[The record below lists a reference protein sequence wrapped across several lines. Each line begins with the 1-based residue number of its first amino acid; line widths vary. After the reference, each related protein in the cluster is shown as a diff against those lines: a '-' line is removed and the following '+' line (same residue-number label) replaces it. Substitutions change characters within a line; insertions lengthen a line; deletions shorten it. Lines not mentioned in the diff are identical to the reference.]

1 MVDRGLLYREWVQ
14 NRTVLVM
21 VGIFLAAVNPFEV
34 LNTYLVYQGCLDT
47 RGAYCKF
54 YVNSL
59 DSGMLNLNW
68 APAVILAVCLFGLE
82 RTKGTI
88 DALFSLPYSRAQVF
102 HTKFWLG
109 AAVITG
115 AQVIGYGLAEL
126 LILLLKPERVYFFHH
141 YSVGEIIVSVLAFT
155 LVASAGCLTGNTF
168 AQLLTAFAVSISPYL
183 IITLPL
189 SNAEVIFGAGMY
201 ELMPSVDAYI
211 KVYNLFRYL
220 NPIMYMDTDWVSAS
234 KYILLIPAVMSIVFY
249 AIGYFCYVRQPV
261 ERNGRFFL
269 WRQLDRPIQIVVII
283 IAVLGF
289 GLAGYSTGHTVTG
302 YVAGMLV
309 GGAVGFLVSYFAIYK
324 KTKHV

>member
-1 MVDRGLLYREWVQ
+1 MEGTGDGRQGIAVQ
-14 NRTVLVM
+14 GMGAESNCSCDGRP
-21 VGIFLAAVNPFEV
+21 FLAAVNPFEV

-47 RGAYCKF
+47 PEAYCNF

-109 AAVITG
+109 AAIITG

-168 AQLLTAFAVSISPYL
+168 AQLLTAFAVSIAPYL

-189 SNAEVIFGAGMY
+189 TNAEVIFRVGMH
-201 ELMPSVDAYI
+201 ELMPSVNA
-211 KVYNLFRYL
+211 YL
-220 NPIMYMDTDWVSAS
+220 NDSFQYLIPIMYVNTDWVSAS
-234 KYILLIPAVMSIVFY
+234 KYILIIPAVMSIVFY

-261 ERNGRFFL
+261 ERNGRFFSGDSLTGPFRL
-269 WRQLDRPIQIVVII
+269 W
-283 IAVLGF
+283 
-289 GLAGYSTGHTVTG
+289 
-302 YVAGMLV
+302 
-309 GGAVGFLVSYFAIYK
+309 
-324 KTKHV
+324 

>member
-21 VGIFLAAVNPFEV
+21 VGLFLAAVNPFEV

-47 RGAYCKF
+47 PEAYCNF

-88 DALFSLPYSRAQVF
+88 DTLFSLPYSRAQVF

-109 AAVITG
+109 AAVIAG
-115 AQVIGYGLAEL
+115 FQIIGYGLAEL

-155 LVASAGCLTGNTF
+155 LVASAGRLTGNTF
-168 AQLLTAFAVSISPYL
+168 AQLLTAFAVSIAPYL

-189 SNAEVIFGAGMY
+189 TNAEVIFRVGMH
-201 ELMPSVDAYI
+201 ELMPSVNA
-211 KVYNLFRYL
+211 YL
-220 NPIMYMDTDWVSAS
+220 NDSFQYLIPIMYVNTDWVSAS
-234 KYILLIPAVMSIVFY
+234 KYILIIPAVMSIVFY
-249 AIGYFCYVRQPV
+249 AIGYFCYVRRSV

-289 GLAGYSTGHTVTG
+289 GLAGYSMGQTMTG
-302 YVAGMLV
+302 YVVGMIV
-309 GGAVGFLVSYFAIYK
+309 GGAIGFLVSYFVIYK
-324 KTKHV
+324 KSKHV

>member
-1 MVDRGLLYREWVQ
+1 
-14 NRTVLVM
+14 M
-21 VGIFLAAVNPFEV
+21 VGLFLAAVNPFEV

-47 RGAYCKF
+47 PGAYCKF

-59 DSGMLNLNW
+59 ESRMLNLNW

-88 DALFSLPYSRAQVF
+88 DTLFSLPYSRAQVF
-102 HTKFWLG
+102 HTKYWLG
-109 AAVITG
+109 AAVIAG
-115 AQVIGYGLAEL
+115 FQVIGYGLAEL

-168 AQLLTAFAVSISPYL
+168 AQLLTAFAVSIAPYL

-189 SNAEVIFGAGMY
+189 TNAEVIFGIDMH
-201 ELMPSVDAYI
+201 ELMPPVNAYL
-211 KVYNLFRYL
+211 NNSFQYL
-220 NPIMYMDTDWVSAS
+220 NPITYIDTNWVSAS
-234 KYILLIPAVMSIVFY
+234 KYILIIPAVMSIIFY

-289 GLAGYSTGHTVTG
+289 GLAGYSTGQTMTG
-302 YVAGMLV
+302 YAAGMLV

>member
-47 RGAYCKF
+47 HGAYCKF

-109 AAVITG
+109 AAVIAG
-115 AQVIGYGLAEL
+115 AQVIGYGLADL

-141 YSVGEIIVSVLAFT
+141 YSVGEIIVSILAFA

-168 AQLLTAFAVSISPYL
+168 AQLLTAFTVSIAPYL

-189 SNAEVIFGAGMY
+189 TNAEVIFRVGMH
-201 ELMPSVDAYI
+201 ELMPSVNA
-211 KVYNLFRYL
+211 YL
-220 NPIMYMDTDWVSAS
+220 NDSFQYLIPIMYVNTDWVSAS
-234 KYILLIPAVMSIVFY
+234 KYILIIPAVMSIVFY
-249 AIGYFCYVRQPV
+249 AIGYFCYVRQPA

-289 GLAGYSTGHTVTG
+289 GLAGYSMGQTMTG
-302 YVAGMLV
+302 YVAGMIV
-309 GGAVGFLVSYFAIYK
+309 GGAVGFLVSYFVIYK

>member
-1 MVDRGLLYREWVQ
+1 MVDRGLLYREWMQ

-21 VGIFLAAVNPFEV
+21 VGLFLAAVNPFEV

-47 RGAYCKF
+47 PGAYCKF

-59 DSGMLNLNW
+59 ESRMLNLNW

-88 DALFSLPYSRAQVF
+88 DTLFSLPYSRAQVF
-102 HTKFWLG
+102 HTKYWLG
-109 AAVITG
+109 AAVIAG
-115 AQVIGYGLAEL
+115 FQVIGYGLAEL

-168 AQLLTAFAVSISPYL
+168 AQLLTAFAVSIAPYL

-189 SNAEVIFGAGMY
+189 TNAEVIFGIDMH
-201 ELMPSVDAYI
+201 ELMPPVNAYL
-211 KVYNLFRYL
+211 NNSFQYL
-220 NPIMYMDTDWVSAS
+220 NPITYIDTNWVSAS
-234 KYILLIPAVMSIVFY
+234 KYILIIPAVMSIIFY

-289 GLAGYSTGHTVTG
+289 GLAGYSTGQTMTG
-302 YVAGMLV
+302 YAAGMLV

>member
-1 MVDRGLLYREWVQ
+1 MVDRGLLYREWIQ

-21 VGIFLAAVNPFEV
+21 VGLFLAAVNPFDV
-34 LNTYLVYQGCLDT
+34 LNTYLVYRGCLDAH
-47 RGAYCKF
+47 GAYCKF
-54 YVNSL
+54 YMNSL

-102 HTKFWLG
+102 HTKCWLG
-109 AAVITG
+109 AAVIAG
-115 AQVIGYGLAEL
+115 FQIIGYGLAEL

-141 YSVGEIIVSVLAFT
+141 YSVGEILVSILAFA

-168 AQLLTAFAVSISPYL
+168 AQLLTAFTVSIAPYL

-189 SNAEVIFGAGMY
+189 TNAEVIFGVGMY
-201 ELMPSVDAYI
+201 ELMPSVNA
-211 KVYNLFRYL
+211 YL
-220 NPIMYMDTDWVSAS
+220 NDSFQYLIPIMYVNTDWVSAS
-234 KYILLIPAVMSIVFY
+234 KYILIIPAVMSILFY

-289 GLAGYSTGHTVTG
+289 GLAGYSTGHTMTG
-302 YVAGMLV
+302 YVAGMIV
-309 GGAVGFLVSYFAIYK
+309 GGAVGFLVSYFVIYK

>member
-1 MVDRGLLYREWVQ
+1 MVDRGLLYREWMQ

-21 VGIFLAAVNPFEV
+21 VGIFLASVNPFEV

-47 RGAYCKF
+47 HGAYCKF

-68 APAVILAVCLFGLE
+68 APAVILAVFLFGLE

-102 HTKFWLG
+102 HTKFGLG
-109 AAVITG
+109 AAVIAG
-115 AQVIGYGLAEL
+115 FQIIGYGLAEL
-126 LILLLKPERVYFFHH
+126 LILLLRPERVYFFHH
-141 YSVGEIIVSVLAFT
+141 YSVGEIIVSILAFA

-168 AQLLTAFAVSISPYL
+168 AQLLTAFTVSMAPYL

-189 SNAEVIFGAGMY
+189 SNAEVIFGVGMY
-201 ELMPSVDAYI
+201 ELMPSEDAYLE
-211 KVYNLFRYL
+211 VYNLFQYL

-249 AIGYFCYVRQPV
+249 AIGYFCYVRQPA

-269 WRQLDRPIQIVVII
+269 WRQLDRPVQIVVIMI
-283 IAVLGF
+283 GVLGF
-289 GLAGYSTGHTVTG
+289 GLAGYSTGQTMTG
-302 YVAGMLV
+302 YVAGMLI
-309 GGAVGFLVSYFAIYK
+309 GGAVGFLVSYFVIYK
-324 KTKHV
+324 KAKHV

>member
-1 MVDRGLLYREWVQ
+1 
-14 NRTVLVM
+14 
-21 VGIFLAAVNPFEV
+21 
-34 LNTYLVYQGCLDT
+34 
-47 RGAYCKF
+47 
-54 YVNSL
+54 
-59 DSGMLNLNW
+59 MLNLNW

-88 DALFSLPYSRAQVF
+88 DTLFSLPYSRAQVF
-102 HTKFWLG
+102 HTKYWLG
-109 AAVITG
+109 AAVIAG
-115 AQVIGYGLAEL
+115 FQVIGYGLAEL

-168 AQLLTAFAVSISPYL
+168 AQLLTAFAVSIAPYL

-189 SNAEVIFGAGMY
+189 TNAEVIFGIDMH
-201 ELMPSVDAYI
+201 ELMPPVNAYL
-211 KVYNLFRYL
+211 NNSFQYL
-220 NPIMYMDTDWVSAS
+220 NPITYIDTNWVSAS
-234 KYILLIPAVMSIVFY
+234 KYILIIPAVMSIIFY

-289 GLAGYSTGHTVTG
+289 GLAGYSTGQTMTG
-302 YVAGMLV
+302 YAAGMLV

>member
-47 RGAYCKF
+47 HGAYCKF

-189 SNAEVIFGAGMY
+189 TNAEVIFRVGMH
-201 ELMPSVDAYI
+201 ELMPSVNA
-211 KVYNLFRYL
+211 YL
-220 NPIMYMDTDWVSAS
+220 NDSFQYLIPIMYVNTDWVSAS
-234 KYILLIPAVMSIVFY
+234 KYILIIPAVMSIVFY

-261 ERNGRFFL
+261 ERNGHFFL

-289 GLAGYSTGHTVTG
+289 GLAGYSTGQTMTG

-309 GGAVGFLVSYFAIYK
+309 GGAVGFLVSYFVIYK
-324 KTKHV
+324 KAKHV

>member
-21 VGIFLAAVNPFEV
+21 VGLFLAAVNPFEV

-47 RGAYCKF
+47 HGAYCKF

-59 DSGMLNLNW
+59 DSGMMNLNW
-68 APAVILAVCLFGLE
+68 SPAVILAVCLFGLE

-141 YSVGEIIVSVLAFT
+141 YSVGAIIVSILAFA

-168 AQLLTAFAVSISPYL
+168 AQLLTAFAVSIAPYL

-189 SNAEVIFGAGMY
+189 TNAEVIFRVGMH
-201 ELMPSVDAYI
+201 ELMPSVNA
-211 KVYNLFRYL
+211 YL
-220 NPIMYMDTDWVSAS
+220 NDSFQYLIPIMYVNTDWVSAS
-234 KYILLIPAVMSIVFY
+234 KYILIIPAVMSIVFY

-289 GLAGYSTGHTVTG
+289 GLAGYSTGHTMTG
-302 YVAGMLV
+302 YVAGMIV
-309 GGAVGFLVSYFAIYK
+309 GGAVGFLVSYFVIYK

>member
-1 MVDRGLLYREWVQ
+1 MVDRGLLYREWMQ

-21 VGIFLAAVNPFEV
+21 IGIFLAAVNPFEV

-47 RGAYCKF
+47 HGAYCKF

-59 DSGMLNLNW
+59 DSGMLNFNW

-88 DALFSLPYSRAQVF
+88 DALFSLPYSRAQMF

-109 AAVITG
+109 AAVIAG
-115 AQVIGYGLAEL
+115 FQVIGYGLAEL

-189 SNAEVIFGAGMY
+189 TNAEVIFRVGMH
-201 ELMPSVDAYI
+201 ELMPSVNA
-211 KVYNLFRYL
+211 YL
-220 NPIMYMDTDWVSAS
+220 NDSFQYLIPIMYVNTDWVSAS
-234 KYILLIPAVMSIVFY
+234 KYILIIPAVMSIVFY
-249 AIGYFCYVRQPV
+249 AIGYFCYVRQPA

-289 GLAGYSTGHTVTG
+289 GLAGYSTGQTMTG

-309 GGAVGFLVSYFAIYK
+309 GGVLGFLVSYFAIYK

>member
-47 RGAYCKF
+47 HGAYCKF

-168 AQLLTAFAVSISPYL
+168 AQLLTAFAVSIAPYL

-189 SNAEVIFGAGMY
+189 TNAEVIFRVGMH
-201 ELMPSVDAYI
+201 ELMPSVNA
-211 KVYNLFRYL
+211 YL
-220 NPIMYMDTDWVSAS
+220 NDSFQYLIPIMYVNTDWVSAS
-234 KYILLIPAVMSIVFY
+234 KYILIIPAVMSIVFY

-289 GLAGYSTGHTVTG
+289 GLAGYSTGQTMTG

>member
-47 RGAYCKF
+47 HGAYCKF

-102 HTKFWLG
+102 HNKFWLG
-109 AAVITG
+109 AAVIAG
-115 AQVIGYGLAEL
+115 FQIIGYGLAEL

-141 YSVGEIIVSVLAFT
+141 YSVGAIIVSILAFA

-168 AQLLTAFAVSISPYL
+168 AQLLTAFTVSIAPYL

-189 SNAEVIFGAGMY
+189 TNAEVIFRVGMH
-201 ELMPSVDAYI
+201 ELMPSVNA
-211 KVYNLFRYL
+211 YL
-220 NPIMYMDTDWVSAS
+220 NDSFQYLIPIMYVNTDWVSAS

-249 AIGYFCYVRQPV
+249 AIGYFCYVRQPA

-289 GLAGYSTGHTVTG
+289 GLAGYSMGQTMTG

-309 GGAVGFLVSYFAIYK
+309 GGAIGFLVSYFAIYK
-324 KTKHV
+324 KMKHV

>member
-1 MVDRGLLYREWVQ
+1 
-14 NRTVLVM
+14 M

-47 RGAYCKF
+47 HGAYCKF

-59 DSGMLNLNW
+59 ESRMLNLNW

-88 DALFSLPYSRAQVF
+88 DTLFSLPYSRAQVF
-102 HTKFWLG
+102 HTKYWLG
-109 AAVITG
+109 AAVIAG
-115 AQVIGYGLAEL
+115 FQVIGYGLAEL

-168 AQLLTAFAVSISPYL
+168 AQLLTAFAVSIAPYL

-189 SNAEVIFGAGMY
+189 TNAEVIFGIDMH
-201 ELMPSVDAYI
+201 ELMPPVNAYL
-211 KVYNLFRYL
+211 NNSFQYL
-220 NPIMYMDTDWVSAS
+220 NPITYIDTNWVSAS
-234 KYILLIPAVMSIVFY
+234 KYILIIPAVMSIIFY

-289 GLAGYSTGHTVTG
+289 GLAGYSTGQTMTG
-302 YVAGMLV
+302 YAAGMLV

>member
-47 RGAYCKF
+47 HGAYCKF

-126 LILLLKPERVYFFHH
+126 LIHLLKPERVYFFHH

-168 AQLLTAFAVSISPYL
+168 AQLLTAFAVSIAPYL

-189 SNAEVIFGAGMY
+189 TNAEVIFRVGMH
-201 ELMPSVDAYI
+201 ELMPSVNA
-211 KVYNLFRYL
+211 YL
-220 NPIMYMDTDWVSAS
+220 NDSFQYLIPIMYVNTDWVSAS
-234 KYILLIPAVMSIVFY
+234 KYILIIPAVMSIVFY

-289 GLAGYSTGHTVTG
+289 GLAGYSTGQTMTG

-309 GGAVGFLVSYFAIYK
+309 GGAIGFLVSYFVIYK

>member
-1 MVDRGLLYREWVQ
+1 MVDRGLLYREWMQ

-21 VGIFLAAVNPFEV
+21 VGIFLASVNPFEV

-47 RGAYCKF
+47 HGAYCKF

-109 AAVITG
+109 AAVIAG
-115 AQVIGYGLAEL
+115 FQISGYGLAEL

-141 YSVGEIIVSVLAFT
+141 YSVGEIIVSILAFA

-168 AQLLTAFAVSISPYL
+168 AQLLTAFTVSMAPYL

-189 SNAEVIFGAGMY
+189 TNAEVIFGVGIH
-201 ELMPSVDAYI
+201 ELMPSVNA
-211 KVYNLFRYL
+211 YL
-220 NPIMYMDTDWVSAS
+220 NDSFQYLIPIMYVNTDWVSAS

-269 WRQLDRPIQIVVII
+269 WRQLDRPVQIVVIMI
-283 IAVLGF
+283 GVLGF
-289 GLAGYSTGHTVTG
+289 GLAGYSTGQSMTG
-302 YVAGMLV
+302 YVAGMIV
-309 GGAVGFLVSYFAIYK
+309 GGAVGFLVSYFVIYK
-324 KTKHV
+324 KAKHV

>member
-21 VGIFLAAVNPFEV
+21 VGLFLAAVNPFEV

-47 RGAYCKF
+47 HGAYCKF

-68 APAVILAVCLFGLE
+68 SPAVILAVCLFGLE

-141 YSVGEIIVSVLAFT
+141 YSVGAIIVSILAFA

-168 AQLLTAFAVSISPYL
+168 AQLLTAFAVSIAPYL

-189 SNAEVIFGAGMY
+189 TNAEVIFRVGMH
-201 ELMPSVDAYI
+201 ELMPSVNA
-211 KVYNLFRYL
+211 YL
-220 NPIMYMDTDWVSAS
+220 NDSFQYLIPIMYVNTDWVSAS
-234 KYILLIPAVMSIVFY
+234 KYILIIPAVMSIVFY

-289 GLAGYSTGHTVTG
+289 GLAGYSTGHTMTG
-302 YVAGMLV
+302 YVAGMIV
-309 GGAVGFLVSYFAIYK
+309 GGAVGFLVSYFVIYK

>member
-1 MVDRGLLYREWVQ
+1 MGAESNCSCDGRP
-14 NRTVLVM
+14 
-21 VGIFLAAVNPFEV
+21 FLAAVNPFEV

-47 RGAYCKF
+47 PEAYCNF

-59 DSGMLNLNW
+59 ESGMLNLNW

-88 DALFSLPYSRAQVF
+88 DTLFSLPYSRAQVF

-168 AQLLTAFAVSISPYL
+168 AQLLTAFAVSIAPYL

-189 SNAEVIFGAGMY
+189 SNVEVIFGVSMY
-201 ELMPSVDAYI
+201 ELMPSVEAYL
-211 KVYNLFRYL
+211 KVNNLFQYL
-220 NPIMYMDTDWVSAS
+220 NPIMYIDTDWVSAS

-261 ERNGRFFL
+261 ERNGRFFSGDSLTGPFRL
-269 WRQLDRPIQIVVII
+269 W
-283 IAVLGF
+283 
-289 GLAGYSTGHTVTG
+289 
-302 YVAGMLV
+302 
-309 GGAVGFLVSYFAIYK
+309 
-324 KTKHV
+324 

>member
-47 RGAYCKF
+47 HGAYCKF

-141 YSVGEIIVSVLAFT
+141 YSVGEIIVSILAFT

-168 AQLLTAFAVSISPYL
+168 AQLLTAFAVSIAPYL

-189 SNAEVIFGAGMY
+189 TNAEVIFGVGMH
-201 ELMPSVDAYI
+201 ELMPSVNA
-211 KVYNLFRYL
+211 YL
-220 NPIMYMDTDWVSAS
+220 NDSFQYLIPIMYVNTDWVSAS
-234 KYILLIPAVMSIVFY
+234 KYILIIPAVMSIVFY

-269 WRQLDRPIQIVVII
+269 WRQLDRPIQIVVIL

-289 GLAGYSTGHTVTG
+289 GLAGYSMGQTMTG

-309 GGAVGFLVSYFAIYK
+309 GGAIGFLVSYFAIFK

>member
-1 MVDRGLLYREWVQ
+1 
-14 NRTVLVM
+14 M

-47 RGAYCKF
+47 HGAYCKF

-141 YSVGEIIVSVLAFT
+141 YSVGEIIVSILAFT

-168 AQLLTAFAVSISPYL
+168 AQLLTAFAVSIAPYL

-189 SNAEVIFGAGMY
+189 TNAEVIFGVGMH
-201 ELMPSVDAYI
+201 ELMPSVNA
-211 KVYNLFRYL
+211 YL
-220 NPIMYMDTDWVSAS
+220 NDSFQYLIPIMYVNTDWVSAS
-234 KYILLIPAVMSIVFY
+234 KYILIIPAVMSIVFY

-269 WRQLDRPIQIVVII
+269 WRQLDRPIQIVVIL

-289 GLAGYSTGHTVTG
+289 GLAGYSMGQTMTG

-309 GGAVGFLVSYFAIYK
+309 GGAIGFLVSYFAIFK

>member
-1 MVDRGLLYREWVQ
+1 MVDKGLLYREWMQ

-21 VGIFLAAVNPFEV
+21 VGLFLAAVNPFEV

-47 RGAYCKF
+47 PGAYCQF

-59 DSGMLNLNW
+59 ESRMLNLNW
-68 APAVILAVCLFGLE
+68 APAVILALCLFGLE

-88 DALFSLPYSRAQVF
+88 DTLFSLPYSRAQVF

-109 AAVITG
+109 AAVIAG
-115 AQVIGYGLAEL
+115 FQVIGYGLAEL

-168 AQLLTAFAVSISPYL
+168 AQLLTAFAVSIAPYL
-183 IITLPL
+183 IISLPL
-189 SNAEVIFGAGMY
+189 TNAEVIFGVGMH
-201 ELMPSVDAYI
+201 ELMPSV
-211 KVYNLFRYL
+211 NTYL
-220 NPIMYMDTDWVSAS
+220 NDSFQYLIPIMYVNTDWVSAS

-289 GLAGYSTGHTVTG
+289 GLAGYSTGQTMTG
-302 YVAGMLV
+302 YAAGMLV

>member
-21 VGIFLAAVNPFEV
+21 VGIFLAAVNPFDV
-34 LNTYLVYQGCLDT
+34 LNTYLVYRGCLDT
-47 RGAYCKF
+47 HGAYCNF

-59 DSGMLNLNW
+59 HSGMLNLNW

-102 HTKFWLG
+102 YTKFWIG
-109 AAVITG
+109 AAVIAG
-115 AQVIGYGLAEL
+115 FQIIGYGLAEL

-141 YSVGEIIVSVLAFT
+141 YSVGEIIVSILAFA

-168 AQLLTAFAVSISPYL
+168 AQLLTAFTVSIAPYL

-189 SNAEVIFGAGMY
+189 TNAEVIFRVGMH
-201 ELMPSVDAYI
+201 ELMPSVNA
-211 KVYNLFRYL
+211 YL
-220 NPIMYMDTDWVSAS
+220 NDSFQYLIPIMYVNTDWVSAS

-269 WRQLDRPIQIVVII
+269 WRQLDRPVQIVVII

-289 GLAGYSTGHTVTG
+289 GLAGYSTGHTMTG
-302 YVAGMLV
+302 YVAGMIV
-309 GGAVGFLVSYFAIYK
+309 GGAVGFLVSYFVIYK

>member
-1 MVDRGLLYREWVQ
+1 MVDRGLLYREWMQ

-21 VGIFLAAVNPFEV
+21 VGLFLAAVNPFEV

-47 RGAYCKF
+47 PGAYCKF
-54 YVNSL
+54 YVNSFE
-59 DSGMLNLNW
+59 SRMLNLNW

-88 DALFSLPYSRAQVF
+88 DTLFSLPYSRAQVF

-109 AAVITG
+109 ASVIAG
-115 AQVIGYGLAEL
+115 FQVIGYGLAEL

-155 LVASAGCLTGNTF
+155 LVVSAGCLTGNTF
-168 AQLLTAFAVSISPYL
+168 AQLLTAFAVSIAPYL

-189 SNAEVIFGAGMY
+189 TNAEVIFGVGMH
-201 ELMPSVDAYI
+201 ELMPPVNAYL
-211 KVYNLFRYL
+211 NNSFQYL
-220 NPIMYMDTDWVSAS
+220 NPITYIDTNWVSAS
-234 KYILLIPAVMSIVFY
+234 KYILIIPAVMSVIFY
-249 AIGYFCYVRQPV
+249 AIGYLCYVRQPV

-289 GLAGYSTGHTVTG
+289 GLAGYSTGQTMTG
-302 YVAGMLV
+302 YAVGMLV

>member
-1 MVDRGLLYREWVQ
+1 MGAESNCSCDGRH
-14 NRTVLVM
+14 
-21 VGIFLAAVNPFEV
+21 FLAAVNPFEV

-47 RGAYCKF
+47 HGAYCKF

-109 AAVITG
+109 AAVIAG
-115 AQVIGYGLAEL
+115 FQIIGYGLAEL

-141 YSVGEIIVSVLAFT
+141 YSVGEIIVSILAFA

-168 AQLLTAFAVSISPYL
+168 AQLLTAFTVSIAPYL

-189 SNAEVIFGAGMY
+189 TNAEVIFGVGMY
-201 ELMPSVDAYI
+201 ELMPSVNA
-211 KVYNLFRYL
+211 YL
-220 NPIMYMDTDWVSAS
+220 NDSFQYLIPIMYVNTDWVSAS

-249 AIGYFCYVRQPV
+249 AIGYFCYVRQPA
-261 ERNGRFFL
+261 ERNGRFSFGDSLTGPFRL
-269 WRQLDRPIQIVVII
+269 W
-283 IAVLGF
+283 
-289 GLAGYSTGHTVTG
+289 
-302 YVAGMLV
+302 
-309 GGAVGFLVSYFAIYK
+309 
-324 KTKHV
+324 

>member
-21 VGIFLAAVNPFEV
+21 VGLFLAAVNPFEV

-47 RGAYCKF
+47 HGAYCKF

-68 APAVILAVCLFGLE
+68 SPAVILAVCLFGLE

-141 YSVGEIIVSVLAFT
+141 YSIGAIIVSILAFA

-168 AQLLTAFAVSISPYL
+168 AQLLTAFAVSIAPYL

-189 SNAEVIFGAGMY
+189 TNAEVIFRVGMH
-201 ELMPSVDAYI
+201 ELMPSVNA
-211 KVYNLFRYL
+211 YL
-220 NPIMYMDTDWVSAS
+220 NDSFQYLIPIMYVNTDWVSAS
-234 KYILLIPAVMSIVFY
+234 KYILIIPAVMSIVFY

-289 GLAGYSTGHTVTG
+289 GLAGYSTGHTMTG
-302 YVAGMLV
+302 YVAGMIV
-309 GGAVGFLVSYFAIYK
+309 GGAVGFLVSYFVIYK

>member
-1 MVDRGLLYREWVQ
+1 MVDRGLLYREWMQ

-21 VGIFLAAVNPFEV
+21 IGIFLAAVNPFEV

-47 RGAYCKF
+47 HGAYCKF

-59 DSGMLNLNW
+59 DSGMLNFNW

-88 DALFSLPYSRAQVF
+88 DALFSLPYSRAQMF

-109 AAVITG
+109 AAVIAG
-115 AQVIGYGLAEL
+115 FQVIGYGLAEL

-141 YSVGEIIVSVLAFT
+141 YSVGEIIVSILAFA

-168 AQLLTAFAVSISPYL
+168 AQLLTAFTVSIAPYL

-189 SNAEVIFGAGMY
+189 SNAEVIFGVGMY
-201 ELMPSVDAYI
+201 ELMPSEDAYI
-211 KVYNLFRYL
+211 KAYHFIQYL
-220 NPIMYMDTDWVSAS
+220 NPMTYVDTDWVSAS

-249 AIGYFCYVRQPV
+249 AIGYFCYVRQPA

-269 WRQLDRPIQIVVII
+269 WRQLDRPIQIVVIMI
-283 IAVLGF
+283 GVLGF
-289 GLAGYSTGHTVTG
+289 GLAGYSTGQSMTG
-302 YVAGMLV
+302 YVAGMIV
-309 GGAVGFLVSYFAIYK
+309 GGAVGFLVSYFVIYK

>member
-1 MVDRGLLYREWVQ
+1 MVDRGLLYREWMQ

-21 VGIFLAAVNPFEV
+21 VGLFLAAVNPFEV
-34 LNTYLVYQGCLDT
+34 LNTYLVYQDCLDT
-47 RGAYCKF
+47 PGAYCKF

-59 DSGMLNLNW
+59 ESRMLSLNW

-88 DALFSLPYSRAQVF
+88 DTLFSLPYSRDQMF

-109 AAVITG
+109 AAVIAG
-115 AQVIGYGLAEL
+115 FQFIGYGLAEL

-168 AQLLTAFAVSISPYL
+168 AQLLTAFAVSIAPYL

-189 SNAEVIFGAGMY
+189 TNAEVIFGIGMH
-201 ELMPSVDAYI
+201 ELMPPVNAYL
-211 KVYNLFRYL
+211 NNSFQYL
-220 NPIMYMDTDWVSAS
+220 NPITYIDTNWVSAS
-234 KYILLIPAVMSIVFY
+234 KYILIIPAVMSIIFY

-289 GLAGYSTGHTVTG
+289 GLAGYSTGQTMTG
-302 YVAGMLV
+302 YVAGMVV

>member
-1 MVDRGLLYREWVQ
+1 MVDKGLLYREWMQ

-21 VGIFLAAVNPFEV
+21 VGLFLAAVNPFEV

-47 RGAYCKF
+47 PGAYCQF

-59 DSGMLNLNW
+59 ESRMLNLNW

-88 DALFSLPYSRAQVF
+88 DTLFSLPYSRAQVF

-109 AAVITG
+109 AAVIAG
-115 AQVIGYGLAEL
+115 FQVIGYGLAEL

-168 AQLLTAFAVSISPYL
+168 AQLLTAFAVSIAPYL
-183 IITLPL
+183 IISLPL
-189 SNAEVIFGAGMY
+189 TNAEVIFGVGMH
-201 ELMPSVDAYI
+201 ELMPSVNA
-211 KVYNLFRYL
+211 YL
-220 NPIMYMDTDWVSAS
+220 NDSFQYLIPIMYVNTDWVSAS

-289 GLAGYSTGHTVTG
+289 GLAGYSTGQTMTG
-302 YVAGMLV
+302 YAAGMLV

>member
-1 MVDRGLLYREWVQ
+1 MVDRGLLYREWMQ

-21 VGIFLAAVNPFEV
+21 VGLFLAAVNPFEV

-47 RGAYCKF
+47 PGAYCKF

-59 DSGMLNLNW
+59 ESRMLSLNW

-88 DALFSLPYSRAQVF
+88 DTLFSLPYSRAQVF

-109 AAVITG
+109 AAVIAG
-115 AQVIGYGLAEL
+115 FQVIGYGLAEL

-168 AQLLTAFAVSISPYL
+168 AQLLTAFAVSIAPYL

-189 SNAEVIFGAGMY
+189 TNAEVIFGIDMH
-201 ELMPSVDAYI
+201 ELMPPVNAYL
-211 KVYNLFRYL
+211 NNSFQYL
-220 NPIMYMDTDWVSAS
+220 NPITYIDTDWVSAS
-234 KYILLIPAVMSIVFY
+234 KYILIIPAVMSIIFY
-249 AIGYFCYVRQPV
+249 AIGHFCYVRQPV

-289 GLAGYSTGHTVTG
+289 GLAGYSTGQTMTG
-302 YVAGMLV
+302 YAAGMLV

>member
-1 MVDRGLLYREWVQ
+1 MQ

-21 VGIFLAAVNPFEV
+21 VGLFLAAVNPFEV

-47 RGAYCKF
+47 PGAYCKF

-59 DSGMLNLNW
+59 ESRMLNLNW

-88 DALFSLPYSRAQVF
+88 DTLFSLPYSRAQVF
-102 HTKFWLG
+102 HTKYWLG
-109 AAVITG
+109 AAVIAG
-115 AQVIGYGLAEL
+115 FQVIGYGLAEL

-168 AQLLTAFAVSISPYL
+168 AQLLTAFAVSIAPYL

-189 SNAEVIFGAGMY
+189 TNAEVIFGIDMH
-201 ELMPSVDAYI
+201 ELMPPVNAYL
-211 KVYNLFRYL
+211 NNSFQYL
-220 NPIMYMDTDWVSAS
+220 NPITYIDTNWVSAS
-234 KYILLIPAVMSIVFY
+234 KYILIIPAVMSIIFY

-289 GLAGYSTGHTVTG
+289 GLAGYSTGQTMTG
-302 YVAGMLV
+302 YAAGMLV

>member
-1 MVDRGLLYREWVQ
+1 MGAESNCSCDGRH
-14 NRTVLVM
+14 
-21 VGIFLAAVNPFEV
+21 FLAAVNPFEV

-47 RGAYCKF
+47 HEAYCKF

-168 AQLLTAFAVSISPYL
+168 AQLLTAFAVSIAPYL

-189 SNAEVIFGAGMY
+189 TNAEVIFRVGMH
-201 ELMPSVDAYI
+201 ELMPSVNA
-211 KVYNLFRYL
+211 YL
-220 NPIMYMDTDWVSAS
+220 NDSFQYLIPIMYVNTDWVSAS
-234 KYILLIPAVMSIVFY
+234 KYINHSGSDEHCILCHRVLLLCQA
-249 AIGYFCYVRQPV
+249 AGGT
-261 ERNGRFFL
+261 ERPFFSL
-269 WRQLDRPIQIVVII
+269 ET
-283 IAVLGF
+283 A
-289 GLAGYSTGHTVTG
+289 
-302 YVAGMLV
+302 
-309 GGAVGFLVSYFAIYK
+309 
-324 KTKHV
+324 

>member
-21 VGIFLAAVNPFEV
+21 VGLFLAAVNPFEV

-47 RGAYCKF
+47 PEAYCNF

-109 AAVITG
+109 AAIITG

-168 AQLLTAFAVSISPYL
+168 AQLLTAFAVSIAPYL

-189 SNAEVIFGAGMY
+189 TNAEVIFRVGMH
-201 ELMPSVDAYI
+201 ELMPSVNA
-211 KVYNLFRYL
+211 YL
-220 NPIMYMDTDWVSAS
+220 NDSFQYLIPIMYVNTDWVSAS
-234 KYILLIPAVMSIVFY
+234 KYILIIPAVMSIVFY

-261 ERNGRFFL
+261 ERNGRFFSGDSLTGPFRL
-269 WRQLDRPIQIVVII
+269 W
-283 IAVLGF
+283 
-289 GLAGYSTGHTVTG
+289 
-302 YVAGMLV
+302 
-309 GGAVGFLVSYFAIYK
+309 
-324 KTKHV
+324 